1 MRSLVS
7 QKVLAAAGTVA
18 VGLALIVLL
27 GGRGQ
32 EGPRE
37 ASRSGVAEAPGITAK
52 DPRLVLGRPWFDRY
66 PKSRTDAVDLWI
78 FFGGGI
84 GIEDKGSSWRSTLDV
99 FELERQGSRL
109 DLVFFQDKSKASVRF
124 EIVAC
129 DDKPPFDL
137 CLALKDP
144 LRGQT
149 RLYSWGDDEDMNAH
163 VPWARAW
170 RDSAAARAH
179 AAR

>member
-1 MRSLVS
+1 MRSLVT
-7 QKVLAAAGTVA
+7 QKALAVAGTVA

-32 EGPRE
+32 LERD
-37 ASRSGVAEAPGITAK
+37 ASRGGGAEAPRAAAK

-84 GIEDKGSSWRSTLDV
+84 GLEDKGSSWRSTLDV

-129 DDKPPFDL
+129 DDRPPFDL
-137 CLALKDP
+137 CLELKDP

-163 VPWARAW
+163 VAWARAW